1 LRAAQAPDWVLL
13 ALLRWRS
20 KSSIPGYGRLSFQ
33 AASAWLDQAS
43 TQNQTTLTAASLP
56 SLSQEATQIPNVLPE
71 STYDF
76 LEKAKSLHIDQVD
89 LQSFHEGLPQYDE
102 DGFMAELRALPDQDE
117 LEESKVPG
125 TW

>member
-1 LRAAQAPDWVLL
+1 VLL

-20 KSSIPGYGRLSFQ
+20 KSTIPGFGKF
-33 AASAWLDQAS
+33 
-43 TQNQTTLTAASLP
+43 
-56 SLSQEATQIPNVLPE
+56 
-71 STYDF
+71 
-76 LEKAKSLHIDQVD
+76 HIDQVD
-89 LQSFHEGLPQYDE
+89 LQSFHDGLPHDDE